1 MRNEKAA
8 PARAALSEVSSAA
21 AKPLELFGADSTGI
35 ADDSAGKQLRRRRQA
50 SLRCQPMVDGRR
62 DPLVKRRPQVGKHL
76 VAEVGKRTVWLRDGD
91 RGDRVFALLDAAQVE
106 ARQWDSTRR
115 CWMVSVT
122 RADDVL
128 AFAEYAERWTVTCTA
143 VDR

>member
-8 PARAALSEVSSAA
+8 PGRAALSEETAT
-21 AKPLELFGADSTGI
+21 KTLFDLHSTGTT
-35 ADDSAGKQLRRRRQA
+35 DETAGEQLRRRRQA
-50 SLRCQPMVDGRR
+50 SLRCEPLGDGRR
-62 DPLVKRRPQVGKHL
+62 DTLAKRRRSVGKHL

-91 RGDRVFALLDAAQVE
+91 RGDRVFALLDAVQLE

-115 CWMVSVT
+115 CWMVSVA

-128 AFAEYAERWTVTCTA
+128 AFAEYSERWTVTVQA
-143 VDR
+143 VQR

>member
-8 PARAALSEVSSAA
+8 PGRAALSEETA
-21 AKPLELFGADSTGI
+21 AKTLFDLHSTGTT
-35 ADDSAGKQLRRRRQA
+35 DETAGVQLRRRRQS
-50 SLRCQPMVDGRR
+50 SLRCEPMADGRR
-62 DPLVKRRPQVGKHL
+62 DTLAKRRRDPGKHL
-76 VAEVGKRTVWLRDGD
+76 VVECGKRTVWLRDGQ
-91 RGDRVFALLDAAQVE
+91 RGDRVFALLDAAQVD

-115 CWMVSVT
+115 CWMVSVA

>member
-1 MRNEKAA
+1 M
-8 PARAALSEVSSAA
+8 
-21 AKPLELFGADSTGI
+21 I
-35 ADDSAGKQLRRRRQA
+35 
-50 SLRCQPMVDGRR
+50 DGRR
-62 DPLVKRRPQVGKHL
+62 DTLAKRRRDLGKHL

-106 ARQWDSTRR
+106 ARQWDPNRR
-115 CWMVSVT
+115 CWMVSVE

-128 AFAEYAERWTVTCTA
+128 AFAEFSERWTVTCAA